1 MGGFMLFDGDDPVR
15 TLEPEEI
22 QQLSQNGEID
32 FPRITEM
39 EIQDQS
45 KGDGLSKG
53 LVIVQTGWF
62 LLQCIA
68 RGVERLPITE
78 LGIVTLAFAAL
89 NFVTYG
95 LWWRKPLNVKRPFSC
110 TYKTSE
116 QPKGRKW

>member
-1 MGGFMLFDGDDPVR
+1 MGGFMLFDGDDLVR

-32 FPRITEM
+32 FPRITEN
-39 EIQDQS
+39 EIQDKS

-62 LLQCIA
+62 LLQCIT

-78 LGIVTLAFAAL
+78 LEIVTLAFAAL

-95 LWWRKPLNVKRPFSC
+95 LW
-110 TYKTSE
+110 
-116 QPKGRKW
+116 